1 MTCAWLR
8 GAAMAGVLL
17 LAACGRGGGDDV
29 DAGVAAENLRE
40 AEAFLERNA
49 SADGVQTLPSGLQY
63 KVIRAAP
70 EGAESPDGNDLVR
83 VHYEGA
89 LIDGTV
95 FDSSYERG
103 APYVTTPEQVVAGWT
118 EALQRMKVGD
128 EWMLYVPPALGYED
142 RWQGP
147 QIPPNSVLVF
157 RMELLA
163 VAKAPGAGS
172 ANTAR
177 V

>member
-8 GAAMAGVLL
+8 GAALAGVLL

-29 DAGVAAENLRE
+29 DASVAAENLRE

>member
-1 MTCAWLR
+1 MTCAWVKA
-8 GAAMAGVLL
+8 GAVAAALL
-17 LAACGRGGGDDV
+17 VAACGRGEAGA
-29 DAGVAAENLRE
+29 DAGMAAENLKA
-40 AEAFLERNA
+40 AEVFMEKNA
-49 SADGVQTLPSGLQY
+49 SAEGIQTLPSGLQY
-63 KVIRAAP
+63 KVLRAAP
-70 EGAESPDGNDLVR
+70 DGAESPDGNDLVR

-89 LIDGTV
+89 LTDGTV

-103 APYVTTPEQVVAGWT
+103 MPYVTTPEQVVPGWT

-128 EWMLYVPPALGYED
+128 EWMLYVPPELGYGA
-142 RWQGP
+142 RQAGP
-147 QIPPNSVLVF
+147 DIPANSVLVF

-172 ANTAR
+172 SNTAR